1 MIRLEYGG
9 KYFKILNG
17 FDLNTSSRQVTFSD
31 VVIDFTGYK
40 IEDLPINYQE
50 VRIWQDGEV
59 IYTGYI
65 NSFDLPSMKNQQQ
78 FIELSLNLLSPMQM
92 TTNKIVTVIGTYK
105 LKDIINKIFEPMILD
120 GYVIKEMNIRDGQ
133 KTVSFLL
140 ETIEYIMNAL
150 SHSENL
156 WWFINEK
163 KEIFVNSL
171 DYQFGLEPV
180 MEITHNKKI
189 KGLLSVLPSV
199 EAVNYANVINV
210 KNARVYFDSSYYSY
224 DSDENYKPLSFVKTL
239 KEGDSIDFAYPV
251 DISEE
256 TLRKRVQKDSRSAGS
271 GNYNAISIMTNT
283 SSASIYI
290 DRTINSSTYDEYIIT
305 NNIGFDDEE
314 GKIFIL
320 KRDSFF
326 SNLITGF
333 TYKGTSTIT
342 VSAIISLTALE
353 YRRLKLIDSQEIEKN
368 KGKIS
373 TSGVIEKTIDMNERW
388 FFDTELIDE
397 VRSMMSINSNQ
408 TNIVKL
414 ELDYDHNLKIG
425 NIIRLDLPNFFTKG
439 DFIITD
445 ISYSKSNV
453 ENWIIT
459 LRSSDVLENY
469 IDLFREKQSQ
479 ETDTQEYSIMI
490 DKYKKKK
497 MKETHEV
504 IEVGN
509 N

>member
-1 MIRLEYGG
+1 MIRLEYNG

-31 VVIDFTGYK
+31 VVIDFTGHSM
-40 IEDLPINYQE
+40 EDLPINFQE
-50 VRIWQDGEV
+50 VHIIENNEI

-65 NSFDLPSMKNQQQ
+65 NSFDLPSMKNQNQ

-92 TTNKIVTVIGTYK
+92 STNKVVTVIGTYK
-105 LKDIINKIFEPMILD
+105 LKDIISKIFEPMVLD

-171 DYQFGLEPV
+171 DYQFGLSPV
-180 MEITHNKKI
+180 MEITHSTKI
-189 KGLLSVLPSV
+189 KGLLSIMPSV

-224 DSDENYKPLSFVKTL
+224 DPSENYKQLTL
-239 KEGDSIDFAYPV
+239 AKKLKNGDSIDFIYPV
-251 DISEE
+251 DISEDTIRRRIAKE
-256 TLRKRVQKDSRSAGS
+256 SIPYGQFAALSVFTND
-271 GNYNAISIMTNT
+271 YNMGIYVDMTKE
-283 SSASIYI
+283 SS
-290 DRTINSSTYDEYIIT
+290 DYDKYIIT

-314 GKIFIL
+314 GKMFVL

-333 TYKGTSTIT
+333 TYKGESEQTIT
-342 VSAIISLTALE
+342 VILSLTALE
-353 YRRLKLIDSQEIEKN
+353 YRRMKLVDSLEIEKN

-373 TSGVIEKTIDMNERW
+373 TSGVIEKTVDMNERW
-388 FFDTELIDE
+388 FFDNELIDE

-414 ELDYDHNLKIG
+414 EFDYNHNLQIG
-425 NIIRLDLPNFFTKG
+425 DIIKLDLPNFFTQG

-445 ISYSKSNV
+445 ISYKKSSV
-453 ENWIIT
+453 ENWLIT

-469 IDLFREKQSQ
+469 IDLFREKQAQ
-479 ETDTQEYSIMI
+479 EANTQEYSIMLAEYI
-490 DKYKKKK
+490 EEKVN
-497 MKETHEV
+497 EVHEV
-504 IEVGN
+504 VN
-509 N
+509 NG